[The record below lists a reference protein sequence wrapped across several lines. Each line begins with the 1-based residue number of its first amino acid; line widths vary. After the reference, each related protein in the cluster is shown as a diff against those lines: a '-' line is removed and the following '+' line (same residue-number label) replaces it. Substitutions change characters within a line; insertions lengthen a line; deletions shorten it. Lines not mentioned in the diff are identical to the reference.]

1 MESAASGIMAGLNC
15 ARRLLGKET
24 LTLPETTMIGALSR
38 YISDETVKSFQPM
51 GANFGVLPPLP
62 DKIRDKSERYM
73 ALAKRGMGDLE
84 SFKGENGI

>member
-1 MESAASGIMAGLNC
+1 
-15 ARRLLGKET
+15 
-24 LTLPETTMIGALSR
+24 
-38 YISDETVKSFQPM
+38 M

-73 ALAKRGMGDLE
+73 ALAKRAMDDLE

>member
-1 MESAASGIMAGLNC
+1 MAGLNC
-15 ARRLLGKET
+15 ARRLLGNET
-24 LTLPETTMIGALSR
+24 LTLPETTMIGSLSR

-51 GANFGVLPPLP
+51 GANFGVLPTLP

-73 ALAKRGMGDLE
+73 SLAKRAMGDLE